1 MTLFKDLY
9 IVNMMNDKFEEL
21 EEKVAQL
28 LNRYGEL
35 KKELLLKEEENSNLK
50 KSLKE
55 MEKEREI
62 ARMRIQKIITKLEEM
77 GIED

>member
-1 MTLFKDLY
+1 
-9 IVNMMNDKFEEL
+9 MMSDKFEEL

>member
-1 MTLFKDLY
+1 MMT
-9 IVNMMNDKFEEL
+9 DKFEEL

>member
-1 MTLFKDLY
+1 
-9 IVNMMNDKFEEL
+9 MNDKFEEL

>member
-1 MTLFKDLY
+1 
-9 IVNMMNDKFEEL
+9 MMNDKFEEL

-77 GIED
+77 GLSRYFE

>member
-1 MTLFKDLY
+1 
-9 IVNMMNDKFEEL
+9 MMNDKFEEL